1 VEIRQLFASDLIQ
14 SAASGLGGEYRDVIA
29 GFAEDSSLKGQAN
42 RKKAPKAAAAKKAT
56 RKRNKTTPARRRAQ
70 TAGKAA
76 GKAAA
81 TEPDPYLLADP
92 PEIERRKSRI
102 NGWGVFAL
110 QRIPKNKRII
120 HYGGEKIPS
129 KASTPREERYLSKGH
144 IWCFK
149 LNNRWVIDAAVGGNV
164 ARFINHA
171 CKPNCYTEIKNG
183 VIWIRAARTIRK
195 GEELTY
201 NYYTEGSAEIPCRCV
216 PGCQGML

>member
-1 VEIRQLFASDLIQ
+1 
-14 SAASGLGGEYRDVIA
+14 
-29 GFAEDSSLKGQAN
+29 LKGQSN
-42 RKKAPKAAAAKKAT
+42 RTKAPKAAATKKAS
-56 RKRNKTTPARRRAQ
+56 RKRTKATPVRTRAQ
-70 TAGKAA
+70 GAGRAGTAAI
-76 GKAAA
+76 
-81 TEPDPYLLADP
+81 EPDPYHLADP
-92 PEIERRKSRI
+92 PAIERRKSRI

-110 QRIPKNKRII
+110 QAIPKNKRII

-129 KASTPREERYLSKGH
+129 KESTPREERYLSKGH

-183 VIWIRAARTIRK
+183 VIWIRAGRSIRK

-201 NYYTEGSAEIPCRCV
+201 NYYTEGCAEIPCRCV

>member
-1 VEIRQLFASDLIQ
+1 LKAD
-14 SAASGLGGEYRDVIA
+14 DVIA
-29 GFAEDSSLKGQAN
+29 GFVEDSSLKGQSN
-42 RKKAPKAAAAKKAT
+42 RTKAPKAAAAKKAS
-56 RKRNKTTPARRRAQ
+56 RKRTKTTPARKRAR
-70 TAGKAA
+70 AA
-76 GKAAA
+76 RNGAAA
-81 TEPDPYLLADP
+81 TAPDPYLLADP
-92 PEIERRKSRI
+92 PQIERRKSRI

-120 HYGGEKIPS
+120 HYGGERIPS
-129 KASTPREERYLSKGH
+129 KESTPREERYLAKGH

-149 LNNRWVIDAAVGGNV
+149 VNNRWVIDAAVGGNV

-183 VIWIRAARTIRK
+183 VIWIRAGRTIRK

-201 NYYTEGSAEIPCRCV
+201 NYYTEGCAEIPCRCV

>member
-1 VEIRQLFASDLIQ
+1 VR
-14 SAASGLGGEYRDVIA
+14 GKDVIA
-29 GFAEDSSLKGQAN
+29 GFAEDSSLKGQSN
-42 RKKAPKAAAAKKAT
+42 RTKAPKAAAAKKAS
-56 RKRNKTTPARRRAQ
+56 RKRTKTTPARKRA
-70 TAGKAA
+70 ARPAASAARKAA
-76 GKAAA
+76 RNATANGAAI
-81 TEPDPYLLADP
+81 EPDPYLLADP
-92 PEIERRKSRI
+92 PAIERRKSRI

-110 QRIPKNKRII
+110 QAIPKNKRII
-120 HYGGEKIPS
+120 HYGGERIPS
-129 KASTPREERYLSKGH
+129 KESTPREERYLSKGH

-183 VIWIRAARTIRK
+183 VIWIRAGRTIRK

-201 NYYTEGSAEIPCRCV
+201 NYYTEGCAEIPCRCV

>member
-1 VEIRQLFASDLIQ
+1 MKTE
-14 SAASGLGGEYRDVIA
+14 DVIA
-29 GFAEDSSLKGQAN
+29 GFAEDSSLKGQSN
-42 RKKAPKAAAAKKAT
+42 RTKAPKAASAKKAS
-56 RKRNKTTPARRRAQ
+56 RKRTKSAPGRKRAQ
-70 TAGKAA
+70 GAGRAAKAA
-76 GKAAA
+76 GNAVAI
-81 TEPDPYLLADP
+81 EPDPHYLANP
-92 PEIERRKSRI
+92 PAIERRKSRI

-110 QRIPKNKRII
+110 QAIPKNKRII

-129 KASTPREERYLSKGH
+129 KESTPREERYLSKGH

-183 VIWIRAARTIRK
+183 VIWIRAGRSIRK

-201 NYYTEGSAEIPCRCV
+201 NYYTEGCAEIPCRCV

>member
-1 VEIRQLFASDLIQ
+1 VEA
-14 SAASGLGGEYRDVIA
+14 EDVIA
-29 GFAEDSSLKGQAN
+29 GFAEDSSLKGQSN
-42 RKKAPKAAAAKKAT
+42 RTKAPKAAAAKKAS
-56 RKRNKTTPARRRAQ
+56 RKRTKTTPARKRAQ
-70 TAGKAA
+70 AA
-76 GKAAA
+76 SKAAA
-81 TEPDPYLLADP
+81 IEPDPHFLTDP
-92 PEIERRKSRI
+92 PAIERRKSRI

-120 HYGGEKIPS
+120 HYGGERIPS
-129 KASTPREERYLSKGH
+129 KESTPREERYLSKGH

-183 VIWIRAARTIRK
+183 VIWIRAGRTIRK

-201 NYYTEGSAEIPCRCV
+201 NYYTEGCAEIPCRCV

>member
-1 VEIRQLFASDLIQ
+1 M
-14 SAASGLGGEYRDVIA
+14 
-29 GFAEDSSLKGQAN
+29 KGQSN
-42 RKKAPKAAAAKKAT
+42 RTKAPKAAAGKKAS
-56 RKRNKTTPARRRAQ
+56 RKRTKTTPARKRAAP
-70 TAGKAA
+70 AGKAA
-76 GKAAA
+76 KKAAA
-81 TEPDPYLLADP
+81 RASGRAAAIEPDPYKLADP
-92 PEIERRKSRI
+92 PAIERRKSRI

-110 QRIPKNKRII
+110 QAIPKNKRII

-129 KASTPREERYLSKGH
+129 KESTPREERYLSKGH

-171 CKPNCYTEIKNG
+171 CKPNCYTEIKDG
-183 VIWIRAARTIRK
+183 VIWIRAGRSIRK

-201 NYYTEGSAEIPCRCV
+201 NYYTEGCAEIPCRCV